1 MTNPTRWILPAL
13 AILAVLAWTT
23 PAVEAAT
30 VNITVNST
38 YSQNLTNGTSI
49 NINVTTDNM
58 ANVTACYLN
67 FTSASRGDKFA
78 VNISNGEGGGTASP
92 QSGTALNRTF
102 VNLSS
107 GTGHGLNFT
116 NRLDA
121 DDWTVTGNCWN
132 HTASGANST
141 AGGVGSW
148 NESITQMTF
157 RIDNSTPD
165 APTGLLTTNTEADKV
180 ALRATVLPQ
189 ETTQCVVWVSNSG
202 GAYTSYNM
210 THAVNDTSCTMTLN
224 NLYDPGDLLRIFV
237 EASDG
242 TNKTNSSV
250 TTIELDGKGSIQ
262 TTVAARNA
270 LLVEAARQANL
281 VNDARQAEV
290 TQTTSTN
297 TKWLLGGALVLVVL
311 GYYQGWF
318 GKKRR

>member
-1 MTNPTRWILPAL
+1 MTNPTYWILPVL
-13 AILAVLAWTT
+13 AILVVLAWNA

-30 VNITVNST
+30 VNLTVNST
-38 YSQNLTNGTSI
+38 YSQNLTNGTGVWI
-49 NINVTTDNM
+49 NLSMTDLN
-58 ANVTACYLN
+58 NVTACVLN
-67 FTSASRGDKFA
+67 FTSAARGDRFA
-78 VNISNGEGGGTASP
+78 VNLTNGEGGATVGPGQGPTISR
-92 QSGTALNRTF
+92 GF
-102 VNLSS
+102 
-107 GTGHGLNFT
+107 LNFT
-116 NRLDA
+116 SLQHNLNFTGRLDA
-121 DDWTVTGNCWN
+121 DDWTITGTCWN